1 MFNRGLNKVG
11 RFQAAQPLPS
21 HLATP
26 NPLFL
31 WNSFSG
37 HRHLRFRCEVYLAVR
52 LSHVFRCARF
62 NRPVFRAGSSSGIFR
77 AHLGSSGLNALFLPA
92 FPSHYNSETV
102 TQSVTHGL
110 ARYAQQHRVSARGNH
125 RQKPKYRA
133 GPYLM
138 RRGRMFYFR
147 KRLPAGISKFGS
159 NCSAKKMLAE
169 KRSLFVST
177 YVYSNGKDT
186 LSPSQR

>member
-1 MFNRGLNKVG
+1 VS
-11 RFQAAQPLPS
+11 Q
-21 HLATP
+21 H
-26 NPLFL
+26 
-31 WNSFSG
+31 
-37 HRHLRFRCEVYLAVR
+37 
-52 LSHVFRCARF
+52 
-62 NRPVFRAGSSSGIFR
+62 
-77 AHLGSSGLNALFLPA
+77 
-92 FPSHYNSETV
+92 SETV